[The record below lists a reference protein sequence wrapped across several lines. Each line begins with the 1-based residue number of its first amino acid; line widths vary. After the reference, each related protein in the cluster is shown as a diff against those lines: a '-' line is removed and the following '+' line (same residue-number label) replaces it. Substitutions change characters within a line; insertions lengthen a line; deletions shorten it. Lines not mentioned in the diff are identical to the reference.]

1 MILECQ
7 GKENISFYGV
17 RTCCTEINMHL
28 PTTYIERN
36 SDLFI
41 YAHPHHVT
49 LELEPIFTWCF

>member
-17 RTCCTEINMHL
+17 RTGCNTEINMHL
-28 PTTYIERN
+28 PTTLTEQN

-41 YAHPHHVT
+41 HILT
-49 LELEPIFTWCF
+49 M

>member
-17 RTCCTEINMHL
+17 RTCCSTEINMHL
-28 PTTYIERN
+28 PTTCIEWN

-41 YAHPHHVT
+41 YLFMHILT
-49 LELEPIFTWCF
+49 I